1 MAMET
6 VDETTTT
13 EKVISTCDEGS
24 AEAYVRKVL
33 IIVFSVLI
41 VLSNCLLIILI
52 SKNEK
57 LRKKVLCS
65 NGEL

>member
-1 MAMET
+1 MR
-6 VDETTTT
+6 
-13 EKVISTCDEGS
+13 ISTCDEGTVL
-24 AEAYVRKVL
+24 AYVRKVL
-33 IIVFSVLI
+33 IIVFSILI

-57 LRKKVLCS
+57 LRKKVLRS